1 MIKIFVQGLIFNE
14 NGEILLLRRQNTGYM
29 DGYWGTPGGHLE
41 NNESIIDGLKREIK
55 EEIDMNIINSKL
67 ISIITRYN
75 ENDTYIDFVFKISG
89 NLNEIK
95 NNEPDKC
102 SEILYFEKDN
112 VESFKN
118 VIPHIKNLLTDKWD
132 SDEVKLYSYKED

>member
-1 MIKIFVQGLIFNE
+1 MVKVFVQGLIFKDNK
-14 NGEILLLRRQNTGYM
+14 ILLMKRQNTGYM
-29 DGYWGTPGGHLE
+29 DNYYGTPGGHLE

-55 EEIDMNIINSKL
+55 EETDMNVIDSKL

-75 ENDTYIDFVFKISG
+75 EDDTYIDFVFKVSG
-89 NLNEIK
+89 DLDEIK
-95 NNEPDKC
+95 NNELDKC

-112 VESFKN
+112 IESFKN
-118 VIPHIKNLLTDKWD
+118 IIPHIKNLLTDKWD